1 MAYFIPLE
9 NLYFS
14 STYLDSMIL
23 CPTYISDSNQ
33 HGQLSI
39 HKIESFGLIEHIQK
53 WGPHVLCTTNPALV
67 CGAPLFQRD
76 LHMVVEGSGLV
87 SMHTASIDSG

>member
-1 MAYFIPLE
+1 MAYFIPPE
-9 NLYFS
+9 NLYSS

-23 CPTYISDSNQ
+23 YPTFISASNQ

-39 HKIESFGLIEHIQK
+39 HKIESFGLIEHIQN
-53 WGPHVLCTTNPALV
+53 WGPHVFCTTNPALV

-76 LHMVVEGSGLV
+76 RHMVVEGRGVV